1 MGPWLHLLDAVVVIS
16 TLLEFTACRLF
27 AFNNQL
33 STVREYLA
41 AVMFSHKLHLGWEVP
56 TSHCL
61 IVAVGK
67 GIVRIRGG
75 VGKKA
80 QVWLPLTWSI
90 LAQGYLLH
98 CLRVP
103 RKEGKRWGWVE
114 P

>member
-1 MGPWLHLLDAVVVIS
+1 MVATVVAPPGRGGRYQYAARVHG
-16 TLLEFTACRLF
+16 LPFVRY
-27 AFNNQL
+27 FNNQL
-33 STVREYLA
+33 STAREYVA
-41 AVMFSHKLHLGWEVP
+41 AVMFSYKLHLGWEVP

-80 QVWLPLTWSI
+80 QVWLPLTWPI

-98 CLRVP
+98 CLRV
-103 RKEGKRWGWVE
+103 
-114 P
+114 